1 MLICIV
7 IPVLQTSMSVII
19 LYLVLSLTTGYVT
32 TQLGHTS
39 VTVRMVIKRI
49 KQATVVKVGSV
60 IVIDKVRL

>member
-49 KQATVVKVGSV
+49 KQATIVKVGSV